1 MIISVI
7 NKLRITRSQFNF
19 LYFLYNNSFLI
30 LNLLIMHNLHT
41 EDNSCATPQHKL
53 LHGKHNINT
62 QYKSKRENT
71 YFSKKNK
78 KRGSQD
84 NDSYHNLYETT
95 ITAFFFLLLTIC
107 RLVYTQHKW
116 LHLFL
121 FRITLAAIFFNC
133 PNPFTLKRY
142 THSFCKT
149 FLQVTW
155 VV

>member
-107 RLVYTQHKW
+107 RLVYTQHKR

-121 FRITLAAIFFNC
+121 FELLLLQSSSIVQIPSLLNVIHI
-133 PNPFTLKRY
+133 PFAKRF
-142 THSFCKT
+142 SR
-149 FLQVTW
+149 
-155 VV
+155 